1 MHDDMRAE
9 HNALPNTSR
18 GSKHEARSVGH
29 RPEAYASRAAD
40 RSAGRAAAGRADI
53 LPPVLRAATLG
64 LGMMGRHHARILQ
77 SLPGVTFAGAVDAAG
92 DRNDAVRDPALVY
105 ATLDELLDANPAHP
119 PLDMAVIALPTE
131 EHLPIALRLAE
142 AGVHLLIEKPLAA
155 SVDEGEQI
163 VAACERAGVRAAVG
177 HVERFNPALIALR
190 ERVLAGQLGDVFL
203 VATERIGPF
212 PERVRDVGVV
222 KDLATHDL
230 DIVTWVADAPIQTLA
245 AQTAHRTGRPHED
258 LVLVT
263 GRLASDVPFN
273 SIVDW
278 LTPTKT
284 RRTRVLGDRGMLVAE
299 TVTAD
304 LTFYENGDVTSS
316 WTSAQA
322 LRGVSEGDA
331 TRYAL
336 ARAEPL
342 RTELEAFRDL
352 VAGNDDAP
360 VVTLA
365 QGLAALR
372 SAEAVLAS
380 AERGE
385 TVRLGTDPHPPA
397 AP

>member
-1 MHDDMRAE
+1 MTQPAP
-9 HNALPNTSR
+9 AP
-18 GSKHEARSVGH
+18 
-29 RPEAYASRAAD
+29 
-40 RSAGRAAAGRADI
+40 
-53 LPPVLRAATLG
+53 LRAAVLG

-77 SLPGVTFAGAVDAAG
+77 ALPGVAFAGAVDPAG
-92 DRNDAVRDPALVY
+92 DRHGAVRDAELVFPSLERLLE
-105 ATLDELLDANPAHP
+105 ATRV
-119 PLDMAVIALPTE
+119 DMAVIALPTE
-131 EHLPIALRLAE
+131 EHLPAALALAD
-142 AGVHLLIEKPLAA
+142 AGVSMLIEKPLAA
-155 SVDEGEQI
+155 SSAE
-163 VAACERAGVRAAVG
+163 AERIIDAIGRRGLAAAVG
-177 HVERFNPALIALR
+177 HVERFNPSLMALR
-190 ERVLAGQLGDVFL
+190 ERLLAGQLGDVFL
-203 VATERIGPF
+203 VATERVGPF
-212 PERVRDVGVV
+212 PERIRDVGVV

-230 DIVTWVADAPIQTLA
+230 DIVRWVADAPIATVS

-273 SIVDW
+273 TIVDW

-304 LTFYENGDVTSS
+304 LTFYENGRVTSD

-336 ARAEPL
+336 ARSEPL

-352 VAGNDDAP
+352 VAGDPDAP

-365 QGLAALR
+365 QGLAAVR
-372 SAEAVLAS
+372 TAEAVLES
-380 AERGE
+380 AAGGR
-385 TVRLGTDPHPPA
+385 TVQV

>member
-1 MHDDMRAE
+1 M
-9 HNALPNTSR
+9 
-18 GSKHEARSVGH
+18 
-29 RPEAYASRAAD
+29 
-40 RSAGRAAAGRADI
+40 
-53 LPPVLRAATLG
+53 
-64 LGMMGRHHARILQ
+64 
-77 SLPGVTFAGAVDAAG
+77 
-92 DRNDAVRDPALVY
+92 
-105 ATLDELLDANPAHP
+105 
-119 PLDMAVIALPTE
+119 
-131 EHLPIALRLAE
+131 
-142 AGVHLLIEKPLAA
+142 
-155 SVDEGEQI
+155 
-163 VAACERAGVRAAVG
+163 
-177 HVERFNPALIALR
+177 
-190 ERVLAGQLGDVFL
+190 
-203 VATERIGPF
+203 
-212 PERVRDVGVV
+212 RDVGVV

-230 DIVTWVADAPIQTLA
+230 DIVTWVADAPIATVA

-273 SIVDW
+273 SIVGW

-304 LTFYENGDVTSS
+304 LTFYENGQVASS

-322 LRGVSEGDA
+322 LHGVSEGDA

-352 VAGNDDAP
+352 VASTGDESG

-372 SAEAVLAS
+372 SAEAMLAS

-385 TVRLGTDPHPPA
+385 TVRLAGEA
-397 AP
+397 AAS

>member
-1 MHDDMRAE
+1 M
-9 HNALPNTSR
+9 
-18 GSKHEARSVGH
+18 
-29 RPEAYASRAAD
+29 
-40 RSAGRAAAGRADI
+40 
-53 LPPVLRAATLG
+53 LRAATLG

-77 SLPGVTFAGAVDAAG
+77 SLPGVEFAGAVDPAG
-92 DRNDAVRDPALVY
+92 DRNDAVRDPSLVFDS
-105 ATLDELLDANPAHP
+105 LDELLASG
-119 PLDMAVIALPTE
+119 PLDMAVVALPTE
-131 EHLPIALRLAE
+131 EHLPVALRLAD
-142 AGVHLLIEKPLAA
+142 AGVHMLIEKPLAA
-155 SVDEGEQI
+155 SVEEGEQI

-230 DIVTWVADAPIQTLA
+230 DIVTWVADAPIETVA

-304 LTFYENGDVTSS
+304 LTFYENGDVASS

-352 VAGNDDAP
+352 VAGDDDAP

-380 AERGE
+380 AASGE
-385 TVRLGTDPHPPA
+385 TVRLA
-397 AP
+397 AAGGAAGSAS

>member
-1 MHDDMRAE
+1 
-9 HNALPNTSR
+9 
-18 GSKHEARSVGH
+18 
-29 RPEAYASRAAD
+29 
-40 RSAGRAAAGRADI
+40 
-53 LPPVLRAATLG
+53 VLRAATLG

-77 SLPGVTFAGAVDAAG
+77 SLPGVEFAGAVDDAG

-105 ATLDELLDANPAHP
+105 ATIDELLDANSTPS
-119 PLDMAVIALPTE
+119 LDMAIVALPTE
-131 EHLPIALRLAE
+131 EHLPAALRLAE
-142 AGVHLLIEKPLAA
+142 AGVHMLIEKPLAA
-155 SVDEGEQI
+155 SVEEGEQI
-163 VAACERAGVRAAVG
+163 VAACERAGVHAAVG
-177 HVERFNPALIALR
+177 HVERFNPALVALR

-230 DIVTWVADAPIQTLA
+230 DIVTWVADAPIATVA

-263 GRLASDVPFN
+263 GRLGSGVPFN

-304 LTFYENGDVTSS
+304 LTFYANGDVTSS
-316 WTSAQA
+316 WTTAQA
-322 LRGVSEGDA
+322 LRGVSEGDS
-331 TRYAL
+331 THYAL

-352 VAGNDDAP
+352 VAGSGDESG

-385 TVRLGTDPHPPA
+385 TVRLAGETA
-397 AP
+397 AS

>member
-1 MHDDMRAE
+1 
-9 HNALPNTSR
+9 
-18 GSKHEARSVGH
+18 
-29 RPEAYASRAAD
+29 
-40 RSAGRAAAGRADI
+40 
-53 LPPVLRAATLG
+53 
-64 LGMMGRHHARILQ
+64 
-77 SLPGVTFAGAVDAAG
+77 
-92 DRNDAVRDPALVY
+92 
-105 ATLDELLDANPAHP
+105 
-119 PLDMAVIALPTE
+119 
-131 EHLPIALRLAE
+131 
-142 AGVHLLIEKPLAA
+142 
-155 SVDEGEQI
+155 
-163 VAACERAGVRAAVG
+163 VRAAVG

-230 DIVTWVADAPIQTLA
+230 DIVTWVADAPIETVA

-263 GRLASDVPFN
+263 GRLGSGVPFN

-304 LTFYENGDVTSS
+304 LTFYENGQIASS
-316 WTSAQA
+316 WASTQA

-331 TRYAL
+331 TRYAI

-352 VAGNDDAP
+352 VAGDDDAP

-385 TVRLGTDPHPPA
+385 TVRLAPA
-397 AP
+397 GGSA